1 MPRVNPAGATY
12 READVAF
19 RLAEVLHPGVQGS
32 LRAGERSPASER

>member
-19 RLAEVLHPGVQGS
+19 RLAEVLHPPCGLTTGRGAV
-32 LRAGERSPASER
+32 AC